1 MLTVLS
7 GRMSTTLI
15 PNFKYEGVGAD
26 ILKLIEIGNDVG
38 IQSQYSLNSLLATI
52 EMQEGVG
59 RGAKLPIEHFNVYF
73 QKGGIESA
81 SVGMMSYIEEF
92 TLEQSEGWNVM
103 AYDYSVTDMYNA
115 ENEGIDLNADAV
127 RKTSRAINAYQANY
141 LAFSRLCALI
151 TGSNRR
157 ATLPTEDTNGTKE
170 YTEQFGFLFGE
181 KPTDFLNPTAKDE
194 QKYHYRGIKGD
205 VLSKTDIYDV
215 IKLLSSYRTYS
226 KKGIMALASPSVIY
240 DLIGD
245 VVVDTM
251 NKDEHT
257 LGGLSSTVV
266 PRPFGCRWVSVP
278 ELEGHDF
285 IIFLD
290 EGRKDIVFRR
300 VEKSPKFRGIATI
313 SQEKIPTFNSLV
325 DIKGAKLRIFPE
337 EWYLIRREAGAI
349 LDIKN
354 KATGVNGKISDTGKT
369 ALEALALSCQKAF
382 DFEKV
387 VG

>member
-7 GRMSTTLI
+7 GRTSATLI
-15 PNFKYEGVGAD
+15 PNFKYEGIGED

-38 IQSQYSLNSLLATI
+38 IQSQYSLNALLAGI
-52 EMQEGVG
+52 ERVEGVG

-81 SVGMMSYIEEF
+81 SVGMMSYIESF

-103 AYDYSVTDMYNA
+103 TYDYSITDMYNA
-115 ENEGIDLNADAV
+115 ENEGINLNADAL
-127 RKTSRAINAYQANY
+127 RKTSRAVTAYQSNY
-141 LAFSRLCALI
+141 LAFSRLCALL

-157 ATLPTEDTNGTKE
+157 STIPTEDTNGTKE
-170 YTEQFGFLFGE
+170 YTEQFGFLNGE
-181 KPTDFLNPTAKDE
+181 KVADWLSPTAKDE

-205 VLSKTDIYDV
+205 TISKTDIYDV
-215 IKLLSSYRTYS
+215 TKLLTSYRTYS

-240 DLIGD
+240 DLVGD
-245 VVVDTM
+245 VIVNTGNQDT
-251 NKDEHT
+251 HT
-257 LGGLSSTVV
+257 LGGINTTIV
-266 PRPFGCRWVSVP
+266 PRPFGCRWVPVP
-278 ELEGHDF
+278 EMEGHDF

-290 EGRKDIVFRR
+290 EGRKDIIFRR

-313 SQEKIPTFNSLV
+313 AQEKIPTFNSLV

-337 EWYLIRREAGAI
+337 EWYLTAREAGAI

-354 KATGVNGKISDTGKT
+354 KAQANGKIAEAGKT
-369 ALEALALSCQKAF
+369 ALEGLALSCQKAF

-387 VG
+387 SE